1 MIRELLT
8 APTVIIYV
16 AAVVPEVL
24 VLIEDELCIK
34 DELNKAVAR
43 ILNLDS
49 IVNLKPLRS

>member
-24 VLIEDELCIK
+24 VLIKDELCIK